1 LFGALQ
7 SDARFIGAIGSPKTQ
22 RERRERLKAAG
33 ISEAQLARLN
43 GPIGLD
49 IGAQSPEEIGVAIL
63 AQIIAAKNG
72 KLAAA
77 PERVRAAAAAVS

>member
-1 LFGALQ
+1 MPNEL
-7 SDARFIGAIGSPKTQ
+7 SAIGQ
-22 RERRERLKAAG
+22 DLNFLFRLERLAAAG
-33 ISEAQLARLN
+33 ISEEQLKRLY

-63 AQIIAAKNG
+63 AQIIAAKGG

-77 PERVRAAAAAVS
+77 PERARAVAAAVS

>member
-1 LFGALQ
+1 LH
-7 SDARFIGAIGSPKTQ
+7 
-22 RERRERLKAAG
+22 
-33 ISEAQLARLN
+33 

-63 AQIIAAKNG
+63 AQIIAAKSG

-77 PERVRAAAAAVS
+77 AAPERARAAAAVS

>member
-1 LFGALQ
+1 MLRAVTFDFWSTLVDGT
-7 SDARFIGAIGSPKTQ
+7 ITP
-22 RERRERLKAAG
+22 ERTAER
-33 ISEAQLARLN
+33 LARLH

-63 AQIIAAKNG
+63 AQIIAAKSG

-77 PERVRAAAAAVS
+77 AERARAVAAAVS